1 MLELL
6 NLGNNQIEDTFP
18 SWLGRLPELKVVILR
33 HNGFHGAIGKPKSN
47 EFPKLRIFDLS
58 FNKFEGGLPS
68 HHFQSW
74 IAMKVVDLGKLNYL
88 ETSISFQAPITS
100 WNLHYA
106 YSMTMTKA
114 GVVTEYDKIQDV
126 LVAID
131 LSSNRFEG
139 GIPQD
144 IQILKAVQFLNLSN
158 NLLSGPIPS
167 SLANL
172 TQLEALDLSQNQ
184 LSGEI
189 PQELTQLNFLGFFNV
204 SGNQLKG
211 PIPQG
216 KQFDTFENNSFE
228 GNQELCGKPLSKKC
242 YPEGP
247 SPPSASLS
255 QRDEGGDSW
264 FEFGWKAILLGF
276 GSGVVNGLVL
286 GYLFNPI
293 KHKWF
298 VKCFGRKMQN
308 PRRGRRN

>member
-158 NLLSGPIPS
+158 NLLSGLFCLRWVI
-167 SLANL
+167 LR
-172 TQLEALDLSQNQ
+172 
-184 LSGEI
+184 G
-189 PQELTQLNFLGFFNV
+189 
-204 SGNQLKG
+204 
-211 PIPQG
+211 
-216 KQFDTFENNSFE
+216 
-228 GNQELCGKPLSKKC
+228 LC
-242 YPEGP
+242 EV
-247 SPPSASLS
+247 A
-255 QRDEGGDSW
+255 
-264 FEFGWKAILLGF
+264 
-276 GSGVVNGLVL
+276 
-286 GYLFNPI
+286 
-293 KHKWF
+293 
-298 VKCFGRKMQN
+298 
-308 PRRGRRN
+308 

>member
-1 MLELL
+1 ME
-6 NLGNNQIEDTFP
+6 
-18 SWLGRLPELKVVILR
+18 
-33 HNGFHGAIGKPKSN
+33 
-47 EFPKLRIFDLS
+47 
-58 FNKFEGGLPS
+58 
-68 HHFQSW
+68 
-74 IAMKVVDLGKLNYL
+74 VVDLAKLNYL
-88 ETSISFQAPITS
+88 QTSFGFQSPSTM
-100 WNLHYA
+100 WNDIFP

-114 GVVTEYDKIQDV
+114 GVVTKYDKIQDV

-167 SLANL
+167 SMANL
-172 TQLEALDLSQNQ
+172 TRLEALDLSQNQ

-189 PQELTQLNFLGFFNV
+189 PQELTQLSFLGFFNV
-204 SGNQLKG
+204 SGNQLMG
-211 PIPQG
+211 HIPQG
-216 KQFDTFENNSFE
+216 KQFGTFENNSFE
-228 GNQELCGKPLSKKC
+228 GNPGLCGKPLSKKC

-247 SPPSASLS
+247 SPPSTSLS

-298 VKCFGRKMQN
+298 VKYFGRKMQN
-308 PRRGRRN
+308 RSRGRRN